1 MLQVT
6 SFDLDGSL
14 ELHILEIAVVAGS
27 VHHGLPDLQ
36 QCANVGDG
44 QQAVVRD
51 RRDRRGQ

>member
-14 ELHILEIAVVAGS
+14 ELHMLEIAVVAGS
-27 VHHGLPDLQ
+27 VHHGPPDLQ
-36 QCANVGDG
+36 QCADVGDG

-51 RRDRRGQ
+51 RRDRRG